1 MPTLVADVGTL
12 QSADVVVLN
21 EVDWGMPRSDYR
33 EVIGELGQALDM
45 NWAYGVEFVEIDP
58 VVLGTEAFDDIDD
71 EQAQAQFL
79 ERLEVD
85 RDRLRALHGT
95 AILSR
100 YPIRRAELK
109 PFEHRAYDWFNEE
122 KQLRPTKRGI
132 RAGARVIGEDM
143 HREMRRGGRTTLYV
157 HLDVPDLPGGQLTVA
172 SPHLENRAE
181 PKDRRRQ
188 LEEVFE
194 QVRAIQHP
202 VVIAGDLNTTG
213 GNGEAF
219 KLERELYNKYTT
231 ADTYVNSAI
240 QTATGLGLAYDVLRI
255 GFRFSNNVSDP
266 TVRGIRF
273 FAPNKEHGLFDAVE
287 DFRFDDG
294 TVFDFR
300 GERERTVNDR
310 DGTLANSN
318 QRAVKGFAHT
328 YTFVISGGVIGKYKL
343 DWMFVKSR
351 LRDPRDE
358 DGPRAFAPHFP
369 RTMNDVN
376 RALGHALSD
385 HNPMSVDLPFE
396 EPPDGG

>member
-1 MPTLVADVGTL
+1 MARRRLIFVPLLLLSGPAVAQDIEPGTYLNVPVGANALLVG
-12 QSADVVVLN
+12 
-21 EVDWGMPRSDYR
+21 
-33 EVIGELGQALDM
+33 
-45 NWAYGVEFVEIDP
+45 
-58 VVLGTEAFDDIDD
+58 
-71 EQAQAQFL
+71 
-79 ERLEVD
+79 
-85 RDRLRALHGT
+85 
-95 AILSR
+95 
-100 YPIRRAELK
+100 
-109 PFEHRAYDWFNEE
+109 
-122 KQLRPTKRGI
+122 
-132 RAGARVIGEDM
+132 
-143 HREMRRGGRTTLYV
+143 GGRTSGEVVFDPTLPVEDAEADINSVTVGYVRGLDVGGRSARLELLVPYTWGSAEGLFAGDFTRITRSGFADV

-273 FAPNKEHGLFDAVE
+273 FASNKEHGLFDAVE

-358 DGPRAFAPHFP
+358 DGPRALAPHFP